1 MTGRRDD
8 TITPMMQQYLRIK
21 KQYQDYLLFFRLG
34 DFYELFYEDAK
45 LAATLLDI
53 ALTSR
58 QKVPMCGVPYHAAQS
73 YWNKLLRQGYR
84 VAICEQV
91 EDPRTAKGVVKRE
104 VVRVLTPGTALEVE
118 LEGPREGVVL
128 VSLVLESESW
138 GLACLDMIGGHIRTT
153 QQAGPA
159 KQSLVD
165 ELYRLQPRE
174 IIFPQSTS
182 QKVAALFASP
192 DQGSP
197 ALSPA
202 EDWIFD
208 QAHSHQ
214 LLLTHFGVE
223 SVAGFGLEGKGL
235 AIRAAGGLLH
245 YLRTL
250 RPESLRF
257 VEGVSFY
264 QASQFMVLDATA
276 IRNLE
281 LIRNIRDG
289 REKDSLLDIMDM
301 TMTSA
306 GARLL
311 RSWLLEPLLDLKE
324 IEARQDAVEDCLRH
338 TVERQEIR
346 KALKLIGDLERL
358 AGKLS
363 LGAATA
369 RDLVSLKKSLT
380 VLPELRKWLEPLAAP
395 RLQQI
400 KDQWDNAPEIA
411 ELIDRAILDE
421 PAAGIDEGGLIKPGF
436 CPELDEL
443 RQLSHSGKTFIAS
456 LERKERERTG
466 IASLKV
472 RFNQVFG
479 YFIEVTKPNLSL
491 VPPDYIRKQTLV
503 GSERFVTPELK
514 EYEEKVLSAEERI
527 RDLERKLFLETREK
541 IAQESPRLREVARRL
556 ALIDVLTALAQLA
569 AERRYVRPEVND
581 GDSIW
586 VKDGRHPVVEK
597 TLTEPFIPNDVAMDR
612 DRAQILIITGPN
624 MGGKSTYLRQV
635 ALICLMAQMGSFVP
649 ATEAKIGLI
658 DRIFTRI
665 GATDYLSLG
674 QSTFMVEM
682 TETANILHHA
692 TSRSLILLDEIG
704 RGTSTFDGLSIA
716 WAVAEYLHEKE
727 EVRPKT
733 LLATHYHE
741 LTELELTLNRVKNYH
756 VQVKEWQGEVIFL
769 RKVLPGPSDQSYGLH
784 VAKLAGVP
792 KSVISRAKEIL
803 YNLERKELDP
813 TGQPRLSERRTRPS
827 SKNQLWLFAEDRKK
841 EIWEELEAS
850 LLSQDL
856 DRLTPLEALEWL
868 HRWRKKL
875 AEDKT
880 SRG

>member
-1 MTGRRDD
+1 
-8 TITPMMQQYLRIK
+8 
-21 KQYQDYLLFFRLG
+21 
-34 DFYELFYEDAK
+34 
-45 LAATLLDI
+45 
-53 ALTSR
+53 
-58 QKVPMCGVPYHAAQS
+58 
-73 YWNKLLRQGYR
+73 
-84 VAICEQV
+84 
-91 EDPRTAKGVVKRE
+91 
-104 VVRVLTPGTALEVE
+104 
-118 LEGPREGVVL
+118 
-128 VSLVLESESW
+128 
-138 GLACLDMIGGHIRTT
+138 
-153 QQAGPA
+153 
-159 KQSLVD
+159 
-165 ELYRLQPRE
+165 
-174 IIFPQSTS
+174 
-182 QKVAALFASP
+182 
-192 DQGSP
+192 
-197 ALSPA
+197 
-202 EDWIFD
+202 
-208 QAHSHQ
+208 
-214 LLLTHFGVE
+214 
-223 SVAGFGLEGKGL
+223 
-235 AIRAAGGLLH
+235 
-245 YLRTL
+245 
-250 RPESLRF
+250 
-257 VEGVSFY
+257 
-264 QASQFMVLDATA
+264 
-276 IRNLE
+276 
-281 LIRNIRDG
+281 
-289 REKDSLLDIMDM
+289 MDM

-324 IEARQDAVEDCLRH
+324 IEARQDAVEDCFRH

-346 KALKLIGDLERL
+346 KAIKLIGDLERL
-358 AGKLS
+358 TGKLS
-363 LGAATA
+363 LGVATA

-443 RQLSHSGKTFIAS
+443 RQLSHSGKTFIAG

-527 RDLERKLFLETREK
+527 RDLERKLFLDTREK

-586 VKDGRHPVVEK
+586 VRDGRHPVVEK

-727 EVRPKT
+727 EIRPKT

-741 LTELELTLNRVKNYH
+741 LTELELTLSRVKNYH

-792 KSVISRAKEIL
+792 RSVISRAKEIL

-875 AEDKT
+875 AEDKP